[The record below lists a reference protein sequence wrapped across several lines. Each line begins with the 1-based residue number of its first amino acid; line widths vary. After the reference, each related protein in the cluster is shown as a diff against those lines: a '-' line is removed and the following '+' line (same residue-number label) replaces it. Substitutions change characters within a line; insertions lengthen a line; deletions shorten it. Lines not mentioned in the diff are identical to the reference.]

1 MRTTMADRGKPTVK
15 NNGGN
20 KEFMG
25 RKGNTG
31 MGAPVVSG
39 KQKKGDSRSKSYMG
53 PIKPSKSC

>member
-1 MRTTMADRGKPTVK
+1 MVSDRGKPSMK

-31 MGAPVVSG
+31 MGSPAVSG
-39 KQKKGDSRSKSYMG
+39 TKKKGDSRSKSMLA
-53 PIKPSKSC
+53 PIKPQKGC

>member
-1 MRTTMADRGKPTVK
+1 MADRGKPSVK
-15 NNGGN
+15 NNGTN

-39 KQKKGDSRSKSYMG
+39 KMKRGDSRSKAHMS
-53 PIKPSKSC
+53 PIKPQKSF